1 MSTDY
6 LCEQKLQQT
15 DPMLHRRFT
24 DSVFG
29 LQNFLTKYK
38 NFFPTY
44 TDHTELHSMNVIDF
58 CNALIGEKNIQ
69 LLNPDEIYILLMG
82 CYLHDTGMGVSEAD
96 YEVFRKKP
104 ELADSVKIQGKEPVP
119 EVIRKF
125 HHEFSGL
132 FIQKYAEF
140 FDIPSEEYIFAIVQV
155 ARGHRKTDLYDE
167 QEYPSEYKLPNGNT
181 VCLPYLAA
189 LIRLADEI
197 DIAADRNLKF
207 LYNIDEIDNEI
218 SKMEFRKHEA
228 IRHLEVRDDAFVLH
242 IDASDQLVY
251 EAIQKL
257 EVKLDETLQYCR
269 KVVEERTPYRISQER
284 IEEKILTQEKN
295 N

>member
-6 LCEQKLQQT
+6 LCEQKLKQT
-15 DPMLHRRFT
+15 NPALHRLFT
-24 DSVFG
+24 DCVFG
-29 LQNFLTKYK
+29 LQKFLTRYK

-58 CNALIGEKNIQ
+58 CNALIGEENIQ
-69 LLNPDEIYILLMG
+69 LLNSDEIYILLMS
-82 CYLHDTGMGVSEAD
+82 CYLHDSGMGISESD
-96 YEVFRKKP
+96 YEIFLKKP
-104 ELADSVKIQGKEPVP
+104 ELADVAKIQETKPVS
-119 EVIRKF
+119 EVIRRF

-140 FDIPSEEYIFAIVQV
+140 FDIPSEEYTFAIVQV
-155 ARGHRKTDLYDE
+155 ARGHRKTDLNDE
-167 QEYPSEYKLPNGNT
+167 KEYPAEYKLPNGNK

-218 SKMEFRKHEA
+218 SKMEFRKHQA
-228 IRHLEVRDDAFVLH
+228 IRHLDVQKDAFVLE
-242 IDASDQLVY
+242 IDRGEKEVY
-251 EAIQKL
+251 EAIREL
-257 EVKLDETLQYCR
+257 EIKLDETLQYCR
-269 KVVEERTPYRISQER
+269 NVVKKRTPYRISQER
-284 IEEKILTQEKN
+284 IEEKIIVS
-295 N
+295 